1 MVGQRSLTTG
11 IALLV
16 IAQGLAGCGGSGSPA
31 APSAPSPVAP
41 PPVAP
46 PMTIQL
52 VVFTD
57 PASGFSTS
65 EVRDVHDQIVRFTTA
80 PELIWTDGTRFS
92 GYRVNGT
99 AITADTVCDSCEFL
113 IRFATRDGER
123 RAYLTWP
130 DVELHGRA
138 DHPPPT
144 ILDIDVVGGK
154 VVITDT
160 NVRVPGWD

>member
-1 MVGQRSLTTG
+1 MVGQRSLMTG

-16 IAQGLAGCGGSGSPA
+16 LVHGLAGCGGSDSPA
-31 APSAPSPVAP
+31 APSAPSPVAQ
-41 PPVAP
+41 PPVAQP
-46 PMTIQL
+46 TTIQL

-57 PASGFSTS
+57 ADSGFSTS
-65 EVRDVHDQIVRFTTA
+65 EVRDVDDQIVRFTTA

-92 GYRVNGT
+92 GYRVDGH
-99 AITADTVCDSCEFL
+99 AITADTVCHSCWFL
-113 IRFATRDGER
+113 IRFATRDGEP

-160 NVRVPGWD
+160 NVRLW